1 MADHDSRDDV
11 NEPIP
16 TYAEANAFQP
26 SPGLPPQFTTAPDP
40 SQQSLSAPSP
50 HILDEPPAYAVLDS
64 TQTTF
69 MIYGTF
75 IHTANGPCY
84 QLSSPLDQRGPYFR
98 IRRLSAK
105 DVSHLVSGST
115 PVSFD
120 KEATLYEVNDPPLLS
135 NEYHMQ
141 GKRRSCLPGV
151 LELRYKIS
159 RGRWEVRH
167 VPKAGSGAKGTE
179 ILTSKR
185 DGSRF
190 GSTKLNRKT
199 ELEESQWKDATGTV
213 VATEK
218 LEEEEGGTLVPTLE
232 LSKDLGQQS
241 RELVLSLW
249 AARLWVAF
257 GVEKTAKMG
266 GRYGDTRSL
275 ATFTG
280 AALMGGRS

>member
-1 MADHDSRDDV
+1 
-11 NEPIP
+11 
-16 TYAEANAFQP
+16 
-26 SPGLPPQFTTAPDP
+26 
-40 SQQSLSAPSP
+40 
-50 HILDEPPAYAVLDS
+50 
-64 TQTTF
+64 

-75 IHTANGPCY
+75 IYTPHGPCY

-105 DVSHLVSGST
+105 DVSHLASGST
-115 PVSFD
+115 PISFD
-120 KEATLYEVNDPPLLS
+120 RGATLYEVNDPPLLD

-151 LELRYKIS
+151 LELRYKSS

-167 VPKAGSGAKGTE
+167 VSKAGSGAKGTE

-185 DGSRF
+185 VGSRF
-190 GSTKLNRKT
+190 GSTKLNRKR
-199 ELEESQWKDATGTV
+199 ELEESEWKDAIGKV

-218 LEEEEGGTLVPTLE
+218 LDEDEGGAVVPTLE
-232 LSKDLGQQS
+232 LSKELGQQS

-266 GRYGDTRSL
+266 GQYGDTRL
-275 ATFTG
+275 ARHGGPMATFTG
-280 AALMGGRS
+280 AGIRGAAVTGSGSHS